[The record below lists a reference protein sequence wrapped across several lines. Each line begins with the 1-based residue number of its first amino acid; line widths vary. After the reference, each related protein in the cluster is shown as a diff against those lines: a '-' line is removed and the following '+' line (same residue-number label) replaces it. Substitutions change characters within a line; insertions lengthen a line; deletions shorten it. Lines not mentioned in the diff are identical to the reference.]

1 MKTTMSEKTHKRL
14 CEKLLHDVVT
24 HTHKEEIIKLIQEQ
38 VVEDT
43 LDMYHCHMTSIYNA
57 PCFNP
62 DVR

>member
-1 MKTTMSEKTHKRL
+1 MSEKTHKRL

-43 LDMYHCHMTSIYNA
+43 LDMYHLCTIA
-57 PCFNP
+57 T
-62 DVR
+62 